1 MRSTRGGTTDVEKA
15 VHIEKKLK
23 GILTNNWVVFIE
35 LLIDHRADFV
45 ASVRNHHLHLLA
57 YRVLPPYELEL
68 TAALHALSF

>member
-1 MRSTRGGTTDVEKA
+1 MEKA

-57 YRVLPPYELEL
+57 YGSSPYELEL
-68 TAALHALSF
+68 TAALHVLSF